1 MNDFDLRLLES
12 NKIGA
17 KTLDELFRKERS
29 IVSKRVEL
37 LKFMPPRGNL
47 GYDHLKAIHFFL
59 FRDVY
64 SWAGKDRADM
74 GIYGFFGKED
84 SSFCRGELIPKE
96 ADKIFTKLK
105 EQDFFKNAK
114 DINELAK
121 NMANFMSDLNALHPF
136 REGNGRTQRFFLR
149 DLAKNIGYKLDLD
162 LITKERMRA
171 ACIDAMSGKNT
182 KLETLIKSNLR
193 GFRQYL
199 DLEQSRGLRLK

>member
-47 GYDHLKAIHFFL
+47 GYDHLKAIQ
-59 FRDVY
+59 
-64 SWAGKDRADM
+64 DRADM

-193 GFRQYL
+193 GFRQNL

>member
-121 NMANFMSDLNALHPF
+121 NIKLWPQDMQNVTVSKEKKAGWENNKALTDF
-136 REGNGRTQRFFLR
+136 IKEKEQEINGKGRILVRASGTEP
-149 DLAKNIGYKLDLD
+149 
-162 LITKERMRA
+162 LIRVMVEAESQEIVDKYVKELVN
-171 ACIDAMSGKNT
+171 KV
-182 KLETLIKSNLR
+182 KEELL
-193 GFRQYL
+193 
-199 DLEQSRGLRLK
+199 